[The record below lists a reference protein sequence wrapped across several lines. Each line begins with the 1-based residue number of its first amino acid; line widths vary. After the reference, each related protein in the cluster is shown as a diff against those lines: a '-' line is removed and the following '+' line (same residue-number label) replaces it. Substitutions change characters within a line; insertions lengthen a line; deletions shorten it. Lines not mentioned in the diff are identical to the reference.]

1 MKKDYSSINWNDWF
15 VYDETATPSCLRWKV
30 DRRGGRGK
38 GVLRVRAGDI
48 AGSVSVDK
56 RKGYSQCNVTLSCKD
71 YVTSRVIWTM
81 HNGDIPD
88 GLVIDHIDGN
98 SLNNNLNNLRIVPH
112 SVNGRN
118 AKLNGNN
125 SSGVKGVS
133 FIKVETKLKSCS
145 IYHTYAVAKWIENG
159 KAHDKTFSVLKLG
172 LLPAFA
178 EAVKCRNSKIEELNA
193 KGYGYTDRHLQK
205 EQTND

>member
-38 GVLRVRAGDI
+38 GVIRVKAGDV
-48 AGSVSVDK
+48 AGSVSVDNK
-56 RKGYSQCNVTLSCKD
+56 KGYSQCNVTLSCKD
-71 YVTSRVIWTM
+71 YVAARVIWTM
-81 HNGDIPD
+81 HNGRIPD
-88 GLVIDHIDGN
+88 DLVIDHIDGN
-98 SLNNNLNNLRIVPH
+98 TLNNRLTNLRVVSH
-112 SVNGRN
+112 CVNGRN
-118 AKLNGNN
+118 TKLNKNN
-125 SSGVKGVS
+125 TSGIKGVS
-133 FIKVETKLKSCS
+133 FIKVETKLKNRS
-145 IYHTYAVAKWIENG
+145 IYNTYVVVGWTEKG
-159 KAHDKTFSVLKLG
+159 KPCQKTFSVIQLG

-178 EAVKCRNSKIEELNA
+178 EAVQYRNSKIEELNA